1 MDKGGIEMAGH
12 SHSANIAVRKGAQD
26 KARGKLFTKLS
37 KEIMV
42 AVKLGGEDPES
53 NSRLRLALSRARSN
67 SVPKDT
73 IKRAIDKAAGNIEGL
88 VFEDLVFEGYGP
100 GGTAV
105 MVECLTENR
114 NRTAAEVRHA
124 FAKSGGNLGSTG
136 CVGYLFKKKGII
148 FISEGNEDEIMMMAL
163 DAGAE
168 DVTAEEGGFEVVTA
182 PEDFA
187 GCSDAL
193 ADGGLRVASASVMQI
208 PEVRTT
214 VSGDDAGKL
223 IRLLQLLDDCEDVQA
238 IHHNGDIAADELEA
252 LQG

>member
-1 MDKGGIEMAGH
+1 MVGGGTQMAGH

-42 AVKLGGEDPES
+42 AVKLGGDDPES
-53 NSRLRLALSRARSN
+53 NSRLRLALSKARSN

-73 IKRAIDKAAGNIEGL
+73 IKRAIDRATGNIEGL
-88 VFEDLVFEGYGP
+88 VFEDLLFEGYGP
-100 GGTAV
+100 GGTAI

-124 FAKSGGNLGSTG
+124 FSKGGGNLGSTG
-136 CVGYLFKKKGII
+136 CVGYLFQKKGVI
-148 FISEGNEDEIMMMAL
+148 FVSGGEEDEVMMLAL

-168 DVTAEEGGFEVVTA
+168 DVTSEEGGFEVLTA
-182 PEDFA
+182 PEDFEA
-187 GCSDAL
+187 CSDGL
-193 ADGGLRVASASVMQI
+193 VEGGLELASASLMQI
-208 PEVRTT
+208 PDTRTT
-214 VSGDDAGKL
+214 VTGADAGKL
-223 IRLLQLLDDCEDVQA
+223 LRLLELLDDCDDVQA
-238 IHHNGDIAADELEA
+238 IHHNGDIAADELAE